1 MGALQVQRLQAL
13 LHAKKDHNEA
23 LVAIE
28 KFVAKGLLST
38 PEASAQK
45 AQAEKDLKSA
55 RAEAG
60 LVGRDDTE
68 ESKGETNEGDEQEG
82 KPKVECGGPRRGRQL
97 GQKIGKYAARTR
109 IDDLGINTLRAMCD
123 DLVLQNRQLGEAE
136 MMASIH
142 KATGATAQV
151 LKTNLDALSVETL
164 KCICADRKL
173 NVENDGHRRALIDWI
188 QNCAMSVEKVARQD
202 ENKLHDSSEEIQQT
216 TKAKACPTGTT
227 KVGKESADMALA
239 AENKPK
245 RVRAATSYNLF
256 MKEEI
261 VRLKGADLSFEHKQA
276 FKQATANW
284 AAMREKHL
292 GAGAGDDAPG
302 ASQQGETM
310 DKKTPV
316 LQLLEDSEMPGSD
329 DEDESAADAI
339 WSEVGYNKGKNGE
352 NLSEYFTFFSEK
364 QGYTEDDAKILVCQ
378 RQYANQMAVCNVR
391 HERAHRQLR

>member
-142 KATGATAQV
+142 KATGATAKV

-329 DEDESAADAI
+329 DEDESASDAI

-378 RQYANQMAVCNVR
+378 RQYAAQMAVCSVR
-391 HERAHRQLR
+391 HDRAHRQLR

>member
-1 MGALQVQRLQAL
+1 MSALQVQRLQAL
-13 LHAKKDHNEA
+13 LHAKKDHDEA

-28 KFVAKGLLST
+28 KCVAKGLLIT
-38 PEASAQK
+38 PDAAAQK

-55 RAEAG
+55 RVEAG
-60 LVGRDDTE
+60 LAGRDDTE
-68 ESKGETNEGDEQEG
+68 ESKGETNEGDEPEG
-82 KPKVECGGPRRGRQL
+82 KPKGECDLPRRGRQP

-109 IDDLGINTLRAMCD
+109 IDDLSINTLRAMCD
-123 DLVLQNRQLGEAE
+123 DLVLQNHQIGEAE

-142 KATGATAQV
+142 KASGATAKV
-151 LKTNLDALSVETL
+151 LKTNLDALSVGTL

-173 NVENDGHRRALIDWI
+173 NVENEFDRTVLIDWI
-188 QNCAMSVEKVARQD
+188 QNGAASVQKVARQD
-202 ENKLHDSSEEIQQT
+202 ENKLQDSSEEIQQT
-216 TKAKACPTGTT
+216 TKAKARPKGTT
-227 KVGKESADMALA
+227 KAGKESADMAFA
-239 AENKPK
+239 AEDKPK

-261 VRLKGADLSFEHKQA
+261 ARLKGADLSFEHKQA
-276 FKQATANW
+276 FKQAAANW

-302 ASQQGETM
+302 ASQQGETT

-316 LQLLEDSEMPGSD
+316 LQLLEDFEMPGSD
-329 DEDESAADAI
+329 DEDDSAADAI

-352 NLSEYFTFFSEK
+352 HLSEYFTFLTEK
-364 QGYTEDDAKILVCQ
+364 QGYTEDDANILVCQ
-378 RQYANQMAVCNVR
+378 RQYAAQMAVCNVR